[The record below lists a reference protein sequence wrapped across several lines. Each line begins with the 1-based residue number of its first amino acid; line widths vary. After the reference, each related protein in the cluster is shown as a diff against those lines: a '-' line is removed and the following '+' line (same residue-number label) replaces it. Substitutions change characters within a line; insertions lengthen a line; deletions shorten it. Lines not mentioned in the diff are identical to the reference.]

1 MRVITKKNNNPNQFV
16 LTEERLINRELRF
29 RLESFAEYSVV
40 ILFNNFILYSRKK
53 SLKYI
58 N

>member
-16 LTEERLINRELRF
+16 LTEERLINRELRL

-40 ILFNNFILYSRKK
+40 FCLIILFCIPEKSR
-53 SLKYI
+53 
-58 N
+58 